1 MLAFIASPAPSLIWF
16 MISSSVVDAP
26 TFISTLLS
34 PTERVRLSSLVM
46 PVRVSERDLK
56 PLLWYESTCASWL
69 TLRRT
74 VCSAT
79 PASTFAVTEPEP
91 AAETVRFS
99 IAVSFATSA

>member
-34 PTERVRLSSLVM
+34 PTERVRLSSL
-46 PVRVSERDLK
+46 PKFKVSERDLK

>member
-34 PTERVRLSSLVM
+34 PTERVRLSSL
-46 PVRVSERDLK
+46 PKFKVSERDLK

-91 AAETVRFS
+91 AAVTVRFS

>member
-34 PTERVRLSSLVM
+34 PTERVRLSSL
-46 PVRVSERDLK
+46 PKFKVSERDLK

-79 PASTFAVTEPEP
+79 PASTLAVTEPEP

>member
-1 MLAFIASPAPSLIWF
+1 

-34 PTERVRLSSLVM
+34 PTERVRLSSL
-46 PVRVSERDLK
+46 PKFKVSERDLK

-91 AAETVRFS
+91 AAVTVRFS

>member
-1 MLAFIASPAPSLIWF
+1 MLAFSTSPAPSLIWF
-16 MISSSVVDAP
+16 MISSSVVDGP

-34 PTERVRLSSLVM
+34 PTERVRLSSL
-46 PVRVSERDLK
+46 PKFKVSERDLK